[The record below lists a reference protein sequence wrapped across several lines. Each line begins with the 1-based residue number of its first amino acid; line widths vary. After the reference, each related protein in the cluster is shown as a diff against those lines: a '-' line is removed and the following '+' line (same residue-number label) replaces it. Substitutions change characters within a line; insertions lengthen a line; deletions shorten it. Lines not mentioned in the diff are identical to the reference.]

1 MASVTH
7 TSTGA
12 SNSPKLLSITAD
24 ILTIPQS
31 AKQWLD
37 FQIDS
42 RLTAVAGEITSWI
55 DSISSNEITPFS
67 SSYKPTADA
76 TKQLLSISTPK
87 FGGEY
92 PNYKCLVS
100 HGVLNPPISAASITN
115 CVLVYPGTRGG
126 VVFTIEKY
134 LYTSP
139 HKSGAIHLN
148 STTNAITVLV
158 GSGEATSYVY
168 PGSVIPGSWNV
179 IMATVDYTADTVTVY
194 INGVSAGVHN
204 LGRNQGYGQITDIK
218 MNNSDPFDGNIA
230 AALSW
235 YNAAFTPD
243 EYIETYNYLAL
254 KYGLT

>member
-1 MASVTH
+1 MANITH

-12 SNSPKLLSITAD
+12 SNSPKLLSVTAN
-24 ILTIPQS
+24 ISTIPQS
-31 AKQWLD
+31 GNLWLD

-42 RLTAVAGEITSWI
+42 QLTAVAGEITSWI
-55 DSISSNEITPFS
+55 DSINSNEITPYS

-76 TKQLLSISTPK
+76 TKQLLGISTPK
-87 FGGEY
+87 FGGTY
-92 PNYKCLVS
+92 PNYKRLVS
-100 HGVLNPPISAASITN
+100 NVVLNPPRSAASITN
-115 CVLVYPGTRGG
+115 CILVYPGTHSG
-126 VVFTIEKY
+126 VVFTVENY

-139 HKSGAIHLN
+139 HRSGAIFLN
-148 STTNAITVLV
+148 ASNNTITVSV
-158 GSGEATSYVY
+158 GSGAGTSYVY
-168 PGSVIPGSWNV
+168 PGSFILGSWNV
-179 IMATVDYTADTVTVY
+179 IMATVDYIADTVTVY

-204 LGRNQGYGQITDIK
+204 LSRDQGYSQITDIK
-218 MNNSDPFDGNIA
+218 MNANNPFDGNIA